1 MLSLSKSVR
10 FLPSYA
16 PGNRR
21 TASTN
26 GGLIEIAGFLLWKWP
41 GTLRWHG
48 NSRQY
53 SPKLRPAICSTPI
66 GVRQRILIHLQ
77 PSILSTAQAAA
88 MQRVENH
95 WPSKGQITGKKKR
108 AKPARRAATP

>member
-16 PGNRR
+16 PGNRG

-53 SPKLRPAICSTPI
+53 SPKLS
-66 GVRQRILIHLQ
+66 RQSA
-77 PSILSTAQAAA
+77 P
-88 MQRVENH
+88 
-95 WPSKGQITGKKKR
+95 
-108 AKPARRAATP
+108 RRSGFDSGY